1 MGENKKKSG
10 KELHLLASGRRGFW
24 RVIFSRTGIVTLLFL
39 LGVFLIFAWVNDL
52 TEKWPPILGVAA
64 VMQFIVVL
72 VLLNEE
78 MESTAKNTWM
88 LVMYMV
94 PVLGPLFYLYSK
106 VDLGSYA
113 VRKRLNISQV
123 SDREILPENTEVLAK
138 LQQENPEV
146 AALARYIAGTGNYP
160 VFRDTRV
167 DYYPLGEN
175 MWKAMLEDLKR
186 AERFIFMEF
195 FIIDEGMM
203 WGQILDILAE
213 KARAGVEVYV
223 MYDGMCEFSTLTRD
237 YPERMRRLGIKCR
250 AFSPMTPFLTTAYNY
265 RDHRKILVIDGK
277 IAYNGGVNLADEYI
291 NERERFGHWKDTA
304 VRLEGPAVNGFTV
317 MFLEMWRIY
326 DNNEINIDN
335 YLTDFDSVAELADDF
350 AWSGDLDQ
358 QDMDM
363 TGAIGSDA
371 GNADDD
377 PADVNPGYVIP
388 YGDSPL
394 DNEKTGENVYMDMLY
409 RSKEYVHIMTPY
421 LVLDDEIMTALKVA
435 AQKGIDVKIILPGI
449 PDKKMVY
456 ALAKSYFYYLLKAGV
471 KIYYYTPGFVHAK
484 VFVSD
489 HSKAVVGTINLDYR
503 SLAHHFE
510 CATFLY
516 DVPCIQEIEK
526 DFQLTLSKCRQVTM
540 EDIKNEKFRTKL
552 LGFFLRMVAPLM

>member
-1 MGENKKKSG
+1 MGDNKKKTYR
-10 KELHLLASGRRGFW
+10 EMHLLASGRRGFW

-39 LGVFLIFAWVNDL
+39 LGIFLIFAWVNDL
-52 TEKWPPILGVAA
+52 TVRWPQILGVMA
-64 VMQFIVVL
+64 VLQFVSVL
-72 VLLNEE
+72 VLLNED

-88 LVMYMV
+88 LVMYVV
-94 PVLGPLFYLYSK
+94 PILGPLFYVYSK

-113 VRKRLNISQV
+113 VRKRLNLSQV
-123 SDREILPENTEVLAK
+123 SDKEILPENTMVLTR
-138 LQQENPEV
+138 LRQDNPEV
-146 AALARYIAGTGNYP
+146 AALAKYIAATGNYP
-160 VFRDTRV
+160 VFRDTKV
-167 DYYPLGEN
+167 DYYPLGED
-175 MWKAMLEDLKR
+175 MWKAMLEDLQR
-186 AERFIFMEF
+186 AEHFIFMEY

-203 WGQILDILAE
+203 WGRILDILAQ
-213 KARAGVEVYV
+213 KAQDGVEVYV

-237 YPERMRRLGIKCR
+237 YPERMQKLGIKCR

-277 IAYNGGVNLADEYI
+277 VAYNGGVNLADEYI
-291 NERERFGHWKDTA
+291 NVKERFGHWKDTA
-304 VRLEGPAVNGFTV
+304 VRLEGPAVNSFTV

-326 DNNEINIDN
+326 DNQEIHTDD
-335 YLTDFDSVAELADDF
+335 YLTDFDKRDALTDDF
-350 AWSGDLDQ
+350 AWSGDLDP
-358 QDMDM
+358 DMSTEPEGRED
-363 TGAIGSDA
+363 T
-371 GNADDD
+371 
-377 PADVNPGYVIP
+377 PAERYLPPEYPGYVIP

-394 DNEKTGENVYMDMLY
+394 DDEKTGENVYMDILY

-435 AQKGIDVKIILPGI
+435 AQKGIDVKVILPGI

-456 ALAKSYFYYLLKAGV
+456 ALAKSYFIYLLKAGV

-516 DVPCIQEIEK
+516 DVPCIRQIED
-526 DFQLTLSKCRQVTM
+526 DFQLTLSKCRQVTL
-540 EDIKNEKFRTKL
+540 DDVKNEKFFIKL
-552 LGFFLRMVAPLM
+552 LGFVLRMAAPLL